1 MWEKLQVASATPIGE
16 LREQR
21 SVEIANFVHD
31 QHIFIPLLEVQLVYG
46 LSEKLE
52 WEPLYAPR
60 LRANTMKF
68 TQ

>member
-1 MWEKLQVASATPIGE
+1 MVASSTPMGD
-16 LREQR
+16 LREQL

-31 QHIFIPLLEVQLVYG
+31 EFIFIPLLEVQLVYG
-46 LSEKLE
+46 MAENLD

-68 TQ
+68 TK